1 MNLCMCKRLYVIWWI
16 VKIGSIIQTGS
27 ILLIGNRISKGISLK
42 SLLFI
47 NTMEYKGVI
56 NFGYIHDYLA
66 FGMNM
71 F

>member
-1 MNLCMCKRLYVIWWI
+1 MLY
-16 VKIGSIIQTGS
+16 GG
-27 ILLIGNRISKGISLK
+27 LLKLAAFYLLAAEFQKGISLK

>member
-1 MNLCMCKRLYVIWWI
+1 MLY
-16 VKIGSIIQTGS
+16 GE
-27 ILLIGNRISKGISLK
+27 LLKLVALSKLAAFYLLAVEFQKGISLK

-47 NTMEYKGVI
+47 NTMECKGVI
-56 NFGYIHDYLA
+56 NFGYIHDYLE

>member
-16 VKIGSIIQTGS
+16 VKTGS
-27 ILLIGNRISKGISLK
+27 ILLTGSRVSKGISLK

>member
-1 MNLCMCKRLYVIWWI
+1 MLYGGFLKLVALS
-16 VKIGSIIQTGS
+16 KLAAFYKLAAFH
-27 ILLIGNRISKGISLK
+27 LLATEFQKGISLK

-47 NTMEYKGVI
+47 NTMECKGVI